1 MHRSSSLP
9 SFAVVLVGLLATAQ
23 AATKPVPAQPATASI
38 ATPAAAPAA
47 TPAPVATPV
56 RSANAGLVVAAS
68 PSPRLPR
75 VAILELRSSTPQIT
89 AGDLAALSAR
99 LETEFQK
106 TQAFQVLER
115 RNMDVILREQGF
127 QQSGA
132 CNTADCQVQVGQIL
146 GVERIVVGEVGKVGR
161 ILTFNLKMV
170 DVGSG
175 ANLKS
180 HALDIKGGM
189 DDLLRGGAWEM
200 AQIFSGRKKPGSDH
214 SVLTA
219 EKARVW
225 PWIVGGAVV
234 VAGAAV
240 AIVYL
245 LQNKNETA
253 TKTTVE
259 STPL

>member
-1 MHRSSSLP
+1 MSPFVSRGLSL
-9 SFAVVLVGLLATAQ
+9 GLLLALL
-23 AATKPVPAQPATASI
+23 P
-38 ATPAAAPAA
+38 
-47 TPAPVATPV
+47 
-56 RSANAGLVVAAS
+56 RLVVASTPESKGSNPTSPVAS
-68 PSPRLPR
+68 QVRLPR
-75 VAILELRSSTPQIT
+75 VAILELKSTHPQIT
-89 AGDLAALSAR
+89 MGDLAALSAR

-146 GVERIVVGEVGKVGR
+146 GVERIVVGEVGKVGKL
-161 ILTFNLKMV
+161 LTFNLKMV

-200 AQIFSGRKKPGSDH
+200 AQIFSGRKKPASDR

-219 EKARVW
+219 DEPRVW
-225 PWIVGGAVV
+225 PWILGGTAVV
-234 VAGAAV
+234 AIAAV

-245 LQNKNETA
+245 LGDDSSEEKPRVVEGTA
-253 TKTTVE
+253 
-259 STPL
+259 L

>member
-1 MHRSSSLP
+1 MPSSVLRGLSLGLFLGLCGRSI
-9 SFAVVLVGLLATAQ
+9 
-23 AATKPVPAQPATASI
+23 AAPVPVSSPSTS
-38 ATPAAAPAA
+38 PAPA
-47 TPAPVATPV
+47 VA
-56 RSANAGLVVAAS
+56 VA
-68 PSPRLPR
+68 RLPR
-75 VAILELRSSTPQIT
+75 VAILELRSTSPQISV
-89 AGDLAALSAR
+89 GDLAALSAR

-146 GVERIVVGEVGKVGR
+146 GVERILVGEVGKVGKL
-161 ILTFNLKMV
+161 LTFNLKMV
-170 DVGSG
+170 DVGTG
-175 ANLKS
+175 ANLRS

-200 AQIFSGRKKPGSDH
+200 GQIFAGKKTPASDH

-219 EKARVW
+219 DKPRVW
-225 PWIVGGAVV
+225 PWMVGGTAVV
-234 VAGAAV
+234 ALAAV

-245 LQNKNETA
+245 LGNSSEKQPRV
-253 TKTTVE
+253 VE
-259 STPL
+259 GTPL

>member
-1 MHRSSSLP
+1 MRPRVSMPAFFLVVFGILAPPILAGTTPTSTASSS
-9 SFAVVLVGLLATAQ
+9 SDR
-23 AATKPVPAQPATASI
+23 K
-38 ATPAAAPAA
+38 
-47 TPAPVATPV
+47 
-56 RSANAGLVVAAS
+56 
-68 PSPRLPR
+68 PR
-75 VAILELRSSTPQIT
+75 VAILELRSTSPQISV
-89 AGDLAALSAR
+89 GDMAALSAR

-106 TQAFQVLER
+106 SQAFQVLER
-115 RNMDVILREQGF
+115 RNMDFILREQGF

-132 CNTADCQVQVGQIL
+132 CNTADCQVEVGQIL
-146 GVERIVVGEVGKVGR
+146 GVERIVVGEVGKVGK

-189 DDLLRGGAWEM
+189 DDLLRAGAWEM
-200 AQIFSGRKKPGSDH
+200 AQIFSGKKKPTTDRSI
-214 SVLTA
+214 LTT
-219 EKARVW
+219 EKTRIW
-225 PWIVGGAVV
+225 PWLVGGAVV

-245 LQNKNETA
+245 LQDKPETSR
-253 TKTTVE
+253 KTVE

>member
-1 MHRSSSLP
+1 MRRIPLFE
-9 SFAVVLVGLLATAQ
+9 FAMVLVLALAPTGFAAGLPASSPGPGSQ
-23 AATKPVPAQPATASI
+23 VPVKPTPPVAPPAPKVSQ
-38 ATPAAAPAA
+38 TPAA
-47 TPAPVATPV
+47 
-56 RSANAGLVVAAS
+56 S
-68 PSPRLPR
+68 RLPR
-75 VAILELRSSTPQIT
+75 VAILELRSTTPQIS

-106 TQAFQVLER
+106 SQGFQVLER

-146 GVERIVVGEVGKVGR
+146 GVERIIVGEVGKVGK

-189 DDLLRGGAWEM
+189 DDLLRAGAWEM
-200 AQIFSGRKKPGSDH
+200 AQIFSGRKKPASDR
-214 SVLTA
+214 SILTA
-219 EKARVW
+219 EKTRVW
-225 PWIVGGAVV
+225 PWVVGGAVV
-234 VAGAAV
+234 LAGAAV

-245 LQNKNETA
+245 LQDKPETKKTIEA
-253 TKTTVE
+253 TA
-259 STPL
+259 L

>member
-1 MHRSSSLP
+1 MPSSVLRGLSLGLFLGLCGRSI
-9 SFAVVLVGLLATAQ
+9 
-23 AATKPVPAQPATASI
+23 AAPVPVPSPSTS
-38 ATPAAAPAA
+38 PAPAVS
-47 TPAPVATPV
+47 PA
-56 RSANAGLVVAAS
+56 
-68 PSPRLPR
+68 RLPR
-75 VAILELRSSTPQIT
+75 IAILELRSTSPRISM
-89 AGDLAALSAR
+89 GDLAALSAR

-146 GVERIVVGEVGKVGR
+146 GVERILVGEVGKVGKL
-161 ILTFNLKMV
+161 LTFNLKMV
-170 DVGSG
+170 DVGTG

-200 AQIFSGRKKPGSDH
+200 GQIFAGRKKPTSDH

-219 EKARVW
+219 DQPRVW
-225 PWIVGGAVV
+225 PWIVGGTAVV
-234 VAGAAV
+234 AIAAV

-245 LQNKNETA
+245 LGDSSEKQPRV
-253 TKTTVE
+253 VE
-259 STPL
+259 GTPL

>member
-1 MHRSSSLP
+1 MRRFPLIEI
-9 SFAVVLVGLLATAQ
+9 ALVLVLGQASKGLAASQSANVPAQ
-23 AATKPVPAQPATASI
+23 AAPSPVKSATVASSS
-38 ATPAAAPAA
+38 ATPQV
-47 TPAPVATPV
+47 T
-56 RSANAGLVVAAS
+56 
-68 PSPRLPR
+68 RLPR
-75 VAILELRSSTPQIT
+75 VAILELRSTTPQISS
-89 AGDLAALSAR
+89 GDLAALSAR

-106 TQAFQVLER
+106 SQAFQVLER

-146 GVERIVVGEVGKVGR
+146 GVERIIVGEVGKVGKL
-161 ILTFNLKMV
+161 LTFNLKMV

-189 DDLLRGGAWEM
+189 DDLLRAGAWEM
-200 AQIFSGRKKPGSDH
+200 AQIFSGRKKPASDR
-214 SVLTA
+214 SILTA
-219 EKARVW
+219 EKTRVW
-225 PWIVGGAVV
+225 PWIVGGTVV

-245 LQNKNETA
+245 LQDKGETSS
-253 TKTTVE
+253 KKTVE
-259 STPL
+259 ATAL

>member
-1 MHRSSSLP
+1 MRRIPLFE
-9 SFAVVLVGLLATAQ
+9 FAMVLVLALAPTGFAAGLPTGAPGPSSQ
-23 AATKPVPAQPATASI
+23 APVKSTPPVAPPASKVSQ
-38 ATPAAAPAA
+38 TPAA
-47 TPAPVATPV
+47 
-56 RSANAGLVVAAS
+56 S
-68 PSPRLPR
+68 RLPR
-75 VAILELRSSTPQIT
+75 VAILELRSTTPQIS

-106 TQAFQVLER
+106 SQGFQVLER

-146 GVERIVVGEVGKVGR
+146 GVERIIVGEVGKVGK

-189 DDLLRGGAWEM
+189 DDLLRAGAWEM
-200 AQIFSGRKKPGSDH
+200 AQIFSGRKKPASDR
-214 SVLTA
+214 SILTA
-219 EKARVW
+219 EKTRVW
-225 PWIVGGAVV
+225 PWVVGGTVV
-234 VAGAAV
+234 LAGAAV

-245 LQNKNETA
+245 LQDKPETKKTIEA
-253 TKTTVE
+253 TA
-259 STPL
+259 L